1 MDGPSESHC
10 FLFDNQVKIMS
21 GNVLGK
27 KNGVTLI
34 ELLIALVLSSILTAA
49 LYRAFISQERTYT
62 VQDQVAEM
70 QQNIRVAMGQM
81 TKEIRMAGYGGD
93 MLSIFG
99 DVNGFTDII
108 TPGTNVI
115 TIILA
120 DQVGVLK
127 QNAVKGTQQLK
138 VTNSRIFNT
147 DKKRY
152 MCMNGLNNYMIQS
165 VVDDTI
171 VLTAPLAEGHPI
183 HQPVYLVKAISYY
196 LGASGAKTVL
206 RRNENTGGGGQPV
219 ADHIEGLEFTY
230 FDANGNGTSNSQ
242 DIRMVKVA
250 VTARTS
256 MLDLQLKGGDGYR
269 RRTLS
274 SNIKVRNMGL

>member
-1 MDGPSESHC
+1 MGRTV
-10 FLFDNQVKIMS
+10 FR
-21 GNVLGK
+21 K

-49 LYRAFISQERTYT
+49 LYRAFISQQKTYT

-70 QQNIRVAMGQM
+70 QQNIRVALGQM
-81 TKEIRMAGYGGD
+81 TKEIRMAGYGGN
-93 MLSIFG
+93 MLSIF
-99 DVNGFTDII
+99 DHVNGFTDII
-108 TPGTNVI
+108 TPGSNTI

-127 QNAVKGTQQLK
+127 QDAAKGAQQLK

-152 MCMNGLNNYMIQS
+152 LCLNGLNNYSVQS
-165 VVDDTI
+165 IVDDTI
-171 VLTAPLAEGHPI
+171 TLTAPLAEGHPI

-196 LGASGAKTVL
+196 LGVSGVKTVL

-219 ADHIEGLEFTY
+219 ADNIEGLEFTY
-230 FDANGNGTSNSQ
+230 FDSNGNVTSNSP
-242 DIRMVKVA
+242 DIRMVKVGL
-250 VTARTS
+250 TAKTN
-256 MLDLQLKGGDGYR
+256 MPDPELKGGDGYR
-269 RRTLS
+269 RRRLS
-274 SNIKVRNMGL
+274 SNIKIRNMGL